1 MNFPASHY
9 GDLNDRNP
17 VFIAFRRDIKSL
29 KSLMKRPDGGA
40 QVKGVRLLV
49 EIWKQYKHR
58 LPTKSYQEQMLQ
70 TADFLSEI
78 KMYEVAL
85 WQGYSLHLQQF
96 SSEEITDIRDL
107 EHFKACFFPE
117 GLDVDQDVVSMKV
130 RCYKLGKSWFKKH
143 SILRQGGRCKL
154 LHVLNFIRIMMQA
167 FQQHD
172 HLSWHIHNGTSLFSP
187 CASFQ
192 ALEYLLWASIS
203 VELSVPLMTAKYLP
217 LSVTLY
223 CAVCHCYYDNQA
235 GTQAEVRSR
244 FLFLLFQLGALVF
257 KRAVFENR
265 RPKYKTRIQT
275 KSSLKDFTSPW
286 PRTSTEKLLTSMFDS
301 CAAQFLA
308 ILEALWDSS
317 ARPLQM
323 RMLGDAELQ
332 ETALELLSA
341 GLRILS
347 GL

>member
-9 GDLNDRNP
+9 GDLDDRNP

-130 RCYKLGKSWFKKH
+130 RAMLGCALCTFELEKKNA
-143 SILRQGGRCKL
+143 ILRQKGRCKL

-172 HLSWHIHNGTSLFSP
+172 HLSWHLYNGTSLCFK
-187 CASFQ
+187 
-192 ALEYLLWASIS
+192 L
-203 VELSVPLMTAKYLP
+203 KRG
-217 LSVTLY
+217 TL
-223 CAVCHCYYDNQA
+223 
-235 GTQAEVRSR
+235 
-244 FLFLLFQLGALVF
+244 
-257 KRAVFENR
+257 
-265 RPKYKTRIQT
+265 
-275 KSSLKDFTSPW
+275 
-286 PRTSTEKLLTSMFDS
+286 
-301 CAAQFLA
+301 
-308 ILEALWDSS
+308 
-317 ARPLQM
+317 
-323 RMLGDAELQ
+323 
-332 ETALELLSA
+332 
-341 GLRILS
+341 
-347 GL
+347 

>member
-1 MNFPASHY
+1 
-9 GDLNDRNP
+9 
-17 VFIAFRRDIKSL
+17 
-29 KSLMKRPDGGA
+29 
-40 QVKGVRLLV
+40 
-49 EIWKQYKHR
+49 
-58 LPTKSYQEQMLQ
+58 
-70 TADFLSEI
+70 
-78 KMYEVAL
+78 MYEVAL

-117 GLDVDQDVVSMKV
+117 GFDVDQDVVSMKV
-130 RCYKLGKSWFKKH
+130 RCCKLGKSWFVCNNSMSAFMCKH
-143 SILRQGGRCKL
+143 FINDLFLSRLIPHLQHLPLPDDYELQCRGTVFWSTSKAFSNLTAISCVRHSAGWGTVLRG
-154 LHVLNFIRIMMQA
+154 
-167 FQQHD
+167 
-172 HLSWHIHNGTSLFSP
+172 SLRHCYVSP

-235 GTQAEVRSR
+235 GTKAEVRSR
-244 FLFLLFQLGALVF
+244 LSASDQISGGFYQSIHRLGSLHLFLLFQLGALVF
-257 KRAVFENR
+257 KRAVFESR
-265 RPKYKTRIQT
+265 RPKYKTRIQ
-275 KSSLKDFTSPW
+275 PW

-301 CAAQFLA
+301 CAGQFLA

-341 GLRILS
+341 GICILS